1 MHLTK
6 KHGKILQISYK
17 KNLEKK
23 SNFLVRKARYFLK
36 ASEEKGGGC
45 LQEKT
50 DNELMGMAAGG
61 DKDAFEI
68 LVLRYYGEALRYLR
82 SRMPNKE
89 AAQDIAQDC
98 FADIWAARERYRMD
112 FSFRTYFYAVMKHKL
127 MDYRRRAGRESGGAE
142 MSEIEEIILEDSP
155 EAACLRKERKNEM
168 AEWIAAL
175 PPQQKR
181 ALLLY
186 AAEGMSYQEIA
197 VVMQKNVLQIKSAIH
212 RARTTLRKRR
222 DGR

>member
-23 SNFLVRKARYFLK
+23 SNFLVREARYSLK

-61 DKDAFEI
+61 DKDAFET
-68 LVLRYYGEALRYLR
+68 LVLRYYGEALHYLR

-98 FADIWAARERYRMD
+98 FADIWAARERFFLSNLFLCGD
-112 FSFRTYFYAVMKHKL
+112 ETQTNGLQEKN
-127 MDYRRRAGRESGGAE
+127 G
-142 MSEIEEIILEDSP
+142 
-155 EAACLRKERKNEM
+155 ERKRGSGN
-168 AEWIAAL
+168 A
-175 PPQQKR
+175 
-181 ALLLY
+181 
-186 AAEGMSYQEIA
+186 
-197 VVMQKNVLQIKSAIH
+197 
-212 RARTTLRKRR
+212 
-222 DGR
+222 

>member
-1 MHLTK
+1 
-6 KHGKILQISYK
+6 
-17 KNLEKK
+17 
-23 SNFLVRKARYFLK
+23 
-36 ASEEKGGGC
+36 
-45 LQEKT
+45 
-50 DNELMGMAAGG
+50 
-61 DKDAFEI
+61 
-68 LVLRYYGEALRYLR
+68 
-82 SRMPNKE
+82 MP
-89 AAQDIAQDC
+89 
-98 FADIWAARERYRMD
+98 
-112 FSFRTYFYAVMKHKL
+112 
-127 MDYRRRAGRESGGAE
+127 
-142 MSEIEEIILEDSP
+142 EIEEIILENSP
-155 EAACLRKERKNEM
+155 EAACLRKEQKNEM

>member
-1 MHLTK
+1 M
-6 KHGKILQISYK
+6 
-17 KNLEKK
+17 
-23 SNFLVRKARYFLK
+23 
-36 ASEEKGGGC
+36 
-45 LQEKT
+45 QEKT

-61 DKDAFEI
+61 DKEAFEA

-82 SRMPNKE
+82 SRMQNQE
-89 AAQDIAQDC
+89 TAQDIAQDC

-127 MDYRRRAGRESGGAE
+127 IDYRKRTGKESGGAQ
-142 MSEIEEIILEDSP
+142 MSEIEEILLEDSP

-168 AEWIAAL
+168 EGWIAAL

-186 AAEGMSYQEIA
+186 AAEGMSYREIA
-197 VVMQKNVLQIKSAIH
+197 KVMQKNVLQVKSAIH
-212 RARTTLRKRR
+212 RARTTLKKRR